1 MDQTFVY
8 TLTAGI
14 IAALITSLGIFV
26 INKYAK
32 WGKKNVVYFMAFAA
46 GVLISV
52 SFLHLIPESIEM
64 NSNAPLFLFIGFIV
78 MYLLNRFLH
87 VMVCRDKECKTFGII
102 PAIGIGFHSFVD
114 GIIFAV
120 TFSVSVFTGIL
131 SVIGMILHEF
141 PEGIVTYLFLFK
153 SGFNKRKSS
162 LYAFLAAAITTPLGV
177 LVSYPYISTL
187 SDSKLGILL
196 SLSAGALTYVGATHL
211 LPEVEHND
219 KKYTLIA
226 LAVGIL
232 VAYIIISG
240 HGHA

>member
-1 MDQTFVY
+1 
-8 TLTAGI
+8 
-14 IAALITSLGIFV
+14 
-26 INKYAK
+26 
-32 WGKKNVVYFMAFAA
+32 MAFAA

-64 NSNAPLFLFIGFIV
+64 NARAPLYLFTGFFV

-87 VMVCRDKECKTFGII
+87 VFVCHDKECKTFGII

-141 PEGIVTYLFLFK
+141 PEGIVTYLFLLK
-153 SGFNKRKSS
+153 SGFNKKKSS

-187 SDSKLGILL
+187 SESTLGILL

-240 HGHA
+240 HGHS